1 MGKTLFEKIW
11 DRHLVASIDE
21 STNLV
26 FIDLHLVHEVTSP
39 QAFDSLRL
47 AGRKVKHPE
56 MTLAT
61 VDHGVPTSN
70 RLLGI
75 KDPLSKIQIEALEN
89 NCEELI
95 LIGGVKKPNLWLLKP
110 DFGALKLFFKLVM
123 LPSKGDASILKTLLQ
138 FLEID
143 NKFKVVGAE
152 KYIPHLLM
160 SEGLLAGEK
169 IDKQTQIDID
179 IAIAN
184 CINIG
189 FKDIGQACVVVNGEI
204 ITSEDVSGTDNML
217 RNLVSKEIKFSK
229 KGVLVK
235 LTKPI
240 QDKRVDLP
248 VIGMQTIHLVK
259 EIGLKGIAIENRSSF
274 ILEKEQV
281 IKFANDNEIFIYGFN
296 NECA

>member
-1 MGKTLFEKIW
+1 MKVGLIAGEGNFPLE
-11 DRHLVASIDE
+11 VAQSISQKNIE
-21 STNLV
+21 V
-26 FIDLHLVHEVTSP
+26 FIVALKNITSKDIERYP
-39 QAFDSLRL
+39 HIWVRIGQIGKAIQAL
-47 AGRKVKHPE
+47 K
-56 MTLAT
+56 
-61 VDHGVPTSN
+61 
-70 RLLGI
+70 
-75 KDPLSKIQIEALEN
+75 EN

-95 LIGGVKKPNLWLLKP
+95 LIGGVKKPNVWLLKP

-123 LPSKGDASILKTLLQ
+123 LPSKGDASILKTLLK

-184 CINIG
+184 CSNIG

-204 ITSEDVSGTDNML
+204 IASEDVSGTDIML

-235 LTKPI
+235 LAKPI

-259 EIGLKGIAIENRSSF
+259 EIGLRGIAIENRSSF

-281 IKFANDNEIFIYGFN
+281 IKFASDNDIFIYGFN
-296 NECA
+296 NGCA

>member
-1 MGKTLFEKIW
+1 MKVGLIAGEGNFPLE
-11 DRHLVASIDE
+11 VAQSISQKNIE
-21 STNLV
+21 V
-26 FIDLHLVHEVTSP
+26 FIVALKNITSKDIERYP
-39 QAFDSLRL
+39 HIWVRIGQIGKAIQAL
-47 AGRKVKHPE
+47 K
-56 MTLAT
+56 
-61 VDHGVPTSN
+61 
-70 RLLGI
+70 
-75 KDPLSKIQIEALEN
+75 EN

-95 LIGGVKKPNLWLLKP
+95 LIGGVKKPNVWLLKP

-123 LPSKGDASILKTLLQ
+123 LPSKGDASILKTLLK

-184 CINIG
+184 CSNIG

-204 ITSEDVSGTDNML
+204 IASEDVSGTDIML
-217 RNLVSKEIKFSK
+217 TNLVSKEIKFSK

-235 LTKPI
+235 LAKPI

-259 EIGLKGIAIENRSSF
+259 EIGLRGIAIENRSSF

-281 IKFANDNEIFIYGFN
+281 IKFASDNDIFIYGFN

>member
-1 MGKTLFEKIW
+1 MKVGLIAGNGTFPLE
-11 DRHLVASIDE
+11 VAESISQKNKE
-21 STNLV
+21 V
-26 FIDLHLVHEVTSP
+26 FIVALKGAASRDLERYPHIWIRMGQIGRAI
-39 QAFDSLRL
+39 QAL
-47 AGRKVKHPE
+47 K
-56 MTLAT
+56 
-61 VDHGVPTSN
+61 
-70 RLLGI
+70 
-75 KDPLSKIQIEALEN
+75 EN

>member
-1 MGKTLFEKIW
+1 MRVGLIAGEGNFPLE
-11 DRHLVASIDE
+11 VAQSISQKNIE
-21 STNLV
+21 V
-26 FIDLHLVHEVTSP
+26 FIVALKNIASKDIERYPHIWVRMGQIGRAI
-39 QAFDSLRL
+39 QAL
-47 AGRKVKHPE
+47 K
-56 MTLAT
+56 
-61 VDHGVPTSN
+61 
-70 RLLGI
+70 
-75 KDPLSKIQIEALEN
+75 EN

-281 IKFANDNEIFIYGFN
+281 IKFASDNDIFIYGFN

>member
-1 MGKTLFEKIW
+1 MKVGLIAGEGNFPLE
-11 DRHLVASIDE
+11 VAQSISQKNIE
-21 STNLV
+21 V
-26 FIDLHLVHEVTSP
+26 FIVALKNITSKDIERYP
-39 QAFDSLRL
+39 HIWIRMGQIGKAIQAL
-47 AGRKVKHPE
+47 K
-56 MTLAT
+56 
-61 VDHGVPTSN
+61 
-70 RLLGI
+70 
-75 KDPLSKIQIEALEN
+75 EN

-95 LIGGVKKPNLWLLKP
+95 LIGGVKKPNVWLLKP
-110 DFGALKLFFKLVM
+110 DFGALKLFFKLVI
-123 LPSKGDASILKTLLQ
+123 LPSKGDASILKTLLK

-169 IDKQTQIDID
+169 IDKQTHIDID

-204 ITSEDVSGTDNML
+204 IASEDVSGTDNML
-217 RNLVSKEIKFSK
+217 RNLISKEIKFSK

-248 VIGMQTIHLVK
+248 VIGMQTINLVK
-259 EIGLKGIAIENRSSF
+259 EIGLRGIAIENRLSF

-296 NECA
+296 NECG

>member
-1 MGKTLFEKIW
+1 MKVGLIAGEGDFPLE
-11 DRHLVASIDE
+11 VAQSISQKNIE
-21 STNLV
+21 V
-26 FIDLHLVHEVTSP
+26 FIVALKNIASKDIERYPHIWVRMGQIGKAI
-39 QAFDSLRL
+39 QAL
-47 AGRKVKHPE
+47 K
-56 MTLAT
+56 
-61 VDHGVPTSN
+61 
-70 RLLGI
+70 
-75 KDPLSKIQIEALEN
+75 EN

>member
-1 MGKTLFEKIW
+1 MKVGLIAGEGDFPLE
-11 DRHLVASIDE
+11 VAQSISQKNIE
-21 STNLV
+21 V
-26 FIDLHLVHEVTSP
+26 FIVALKNIASKDIERYPHIWVRMGQIGKAI
-39 QAFDSLRL
+39 QAL
-47 AGRKVKHPE
+47 K
-56 MTLAT
+56 
-61 VDHGVPTSN
+61 
-70 RLLGI
+70 
-75 KDPLSKIQIEALEN
+75 EN

-95 LIGGVKKPNLWLLKP
+95 LIGGVKKPNVWLLKP

-123 LPSKGDASILKTLLQ
+123 LQSKGDAAILKTLLK

-184 CINIG
+184 CSNIG
-189 FKDIGQACVVVNGEI
+189 FKDIGQACVVVNREI
-204 ITSEDVSGTDNML
+204 IASEDASGTDNML
-217 RNLVSKEIKFSK
+217 RNLVSKEIKFTK

-235 LTKPI
+235 LAKPI

-281 IKFANDNEIFIYGFN
+281 IKFASDNDIFIYGFN

>member
-1 MGKTLFEKIW
+1 MKVGLIAGEGDFPLE
-11 DRHLVASIDE
+11 VAQSISQKNIE
-21 STNLV
+21 V
-26 FIDLHLVHEVTSP
+26 FIVALKNIASKDIERYPHIWVRMGQIGRAI
-39 QAFDSLRL
+39 QAL
-47 AGRKVKHPE
+47 K
-56 MTLAT
+56 
-61 VDHGVPTSN
+61 
-70 RLLGI
+70 
-75 KDPLSKIQIEALEN
+75 EN

-281 IKFANDNEIFIYGFN
+281 IKFASDNDIFIYGFN